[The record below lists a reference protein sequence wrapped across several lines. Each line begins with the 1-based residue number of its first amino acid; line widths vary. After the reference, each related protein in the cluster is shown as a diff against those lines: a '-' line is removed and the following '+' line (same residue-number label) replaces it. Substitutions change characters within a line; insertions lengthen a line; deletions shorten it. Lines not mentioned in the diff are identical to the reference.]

1 MADGLLTGLSSF
13 LFGKTDNSQYLQEY
27 ARQAMAAEEAR
38 QREAQAYAQ
47 QQRYAQYLQ
56 SVMNGASPSL
66 AQLQLMQGL
75 GAIQQQQQ
83 GMAAGVGGPGA
94 ALARYG
100 AAVNSADAG
109 AAANQ
114 SAALARVAELNSAR
128 QAFGANA
135 NAMAANSGNMYRT
148 SLGGAEGFGQLGS
161 GVAAQ
166 NIANNQKLGGA
177 IAQGI
182 GAAAG
187 MYFGSTPSGQSQP
200 QSDGTYNADTSGYT
214 IQGNQLFDPAG
225 NPKSYGTG

>member
-1 MADGLLTGLSSF
+1 
-13 LFGKTDNSQYLQEY
+13 
-27 ARQAMAAEEAR
+27 MAAEEAR

-135 NAMAANSGNMYRT
+135 AAMGVNSGNLYRT
-148 SLGGAEGFGQLGS
+148 SLSGAEGFGQLAS
-161 GVAAQ
+161 GIDQ
-166 NIANNQKLGGA
+166 SNQLVSRKDIGA
-177 IAQGI
+177 LAQGL
-182 GAAAG
+182 GQAAG
-187 MYFGSTPSGQSQP
+187 SYFGSTPSNQAP
-200 QSDGTYNADTSGYT
+200 AQSDSTYNADTSGYT

-225 NPKSYGTG
+225 NRKSYGTG